1 MDEALNIVGLA
12 YRARKTVLGE
22 EVYHRIGKVRIIL
35 IASDISEKS
44 RQRAEKKCYFYDIGH
59 IDCFTAEELSA
70 AIGRNNVRLIGIIDE
85 GFKDALL
92 KKLKK
97 EDCHG
102 ETDVQKTSE

>member
-1 MDEALNIVGLA
+1 MDDALNTVGLA
-12 YRARKTVLGE
+12 YRARKAVLGE

-44 RQRAEKKCYFYDIGH
+44 RERLEKKCYYYEIGH
-59 IDCFTAEELSA
+59 IDCFDGRQLSA
-70 AIGRNNVRLIGIIDE
+70 AVGRNNVKVIGITDE
-85 GFKDALL
+85 GFKEALL